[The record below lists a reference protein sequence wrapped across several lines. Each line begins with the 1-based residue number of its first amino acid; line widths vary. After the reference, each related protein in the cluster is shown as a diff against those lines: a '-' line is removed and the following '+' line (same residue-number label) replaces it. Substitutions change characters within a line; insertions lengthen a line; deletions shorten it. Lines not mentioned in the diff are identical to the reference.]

1 MLPEEINAFLD
12 LQLSHGFTLDT
23 AISRLM
29 RVMMIQRRMSAAAVA
44 QALLAARV
52 KERYD
57 AGELGSLQR
66 WGASPTTY
74 PGNSPQR
81 IARHA

>member
-29 RVMMIQRRMSAAAVA
+29 RVMMIQRRMSAAALA

-66 WGASPTTY
+66 
-74 PGNSPQR
+74 
-81 IARHA
+81 

>member
-1 MLPEEINAFLD
+1 MLPKEINAFLN
-12 LQLSHGFTLDT
+12 LQLSQGLTLDT

-29 RVMMIQRRMSAAAVA
+29 RVMMIERLMSAPAAA

-66 WGASPTTY
+66 
-74 PGNSPQR
+74 
-81 IARHA
+81 

>member
-1 MLPEEINAFLD
+1 MLPKEINAFLD
-12 LQLSHGFTLDT
+12 LQLNQGLTLDT

-29 RVMMIQRRMSAAAVA
+29 RVMMIERRMSAPAAA

-66 WGASPTTY
+66 
-74 PGNSPQR
+74 
-81 IARHA
+81 

>member
-1 MLPEEINAFLD
+1 MLPKEINAFLD
-12 LQLSHGFTLDT
+12 LQLNQGLTFDT

-29 RVMMIQRRMSAAAVA
+29 RVMMIERRMSAAAAA

-52 KERYD
+52 KERYN

-66 WGASPTTY
+66 
-74 PGNSPQR
+74 
-81 IARHA
+81 

>member
-1 MLPEEINAFLD
+1 MLPDEINAFLN
-12 LQLSHGFTLDT
+12 LQLSQGLTLDT
-23 AISRLM
+23 AIDSLM
-29 RVMMIQRRMSAAAVA
+29 RVMMIQRRMSAVAAA

-66 WGASPTTY
+66 QA
-74 PGNSPQR
+74 
-81 IARHA
+81 HA

>member
-1 MLPEEINAFLD
+1 MLPKEINAFLN
-12 LQLSHGFTLDT
+12 LQLSQGLTLDT

-29 RVMMIQRRMSAAAVA
+29 RVMMIERRMSAPAAA

-66 WGASPTTY
+66 
-74 PGNSPQR
+74 
-81 IARHA
+81 

>member
-1 MLPEEINAFLD
+1 MLPKEINAFLD
-12 LQLSHGFTLDT
+12 LQLNQGLTLDT

-29 RVMMIQRRMSAAAVA
+29 RVMMIERRMSAAAAA

-52 KERYD
+52 KERYN

-66 WGASPTTY
+66 
-74 PGNSPQR
+74 
-81 IARHA
+81 